1 MNSGPTVAYEAQP
14 LLDGRIL
21 INYLLLLSRNLFR
34 EASLAGK
41 LIARGGLSCY
51 IERVVRRESLEL
63 LIVLVVVLTVGG
75 CHKRTPA
82 AISSPTAAAPP
93 PPPAPSCTL
102 TVEPASV
109 SSGQSVTV
117 SWESHDA
124 TDVDLEPGGGKQQ
137 AQGSTSVTP
146 HESTTYTLAAT
157 GPGGKGSCS
166 ARVTV
171 APPPPSV
178 RPSVT
183 EENIAATAESSLKDA
198 YFDLDKADLRPDA
211 QQALTTDAEFL
222 KAHPEIKITIE
233 GYCDQRGS
241 EEYNLGLGDRRASN
255 AKNFL
260 VNSGIPSER
269 MTTVS
274 FGKDRLF
281 CSEAT
286 EDCWQQ
292 NRRVHLAL
300 QRPQKTPE

>member
-1 MNSGPTVAYEAQP
+1 MNRVM
-14 LLDGRIL
+14 R
-21 INYLLLLSRNLFR
+21 
-34 EASLAGK
+34 K
-41 LIARGGLSCY
+41 GLK
-51 IERVVRRESLEL
+51 L
-63 LIVLVVVLTVGG
+63 LIVLVLLLIAGA

-82 AISSPTAAAPP
+82 AIPGPAAAAPP

-102 TVEPASV
+102 TAEPASV
-109 SSGQSVTV
+109 DSGQSVTV

-124 TDVDLEPGGGKQQ
+124 TDVDLQPGGGKQQ
-137 AQGSTSVTP
+137 ALGSTSVTP
-146 HESTTYTLAAT
+146 QESTTYTLALT

-171 APPPPSV
+171 TPPPPAV

-183 EENIAATAESSLKDA
+183 EENLAGKAESALKDA

-211 QQALTTDAEFL
+211 KEALTTDAEFL
-222 KAHPEIKITIE
+222 KTHPEIKITTE

-260 VNSGIPSER
+260 VNSGVASDRI
-269 MTTVS
+269 TTVS
-274 FGKDRLF
+274 FGKDRPF
-281 CSEAT
+281 CTEAT

-292 NRRVHLAL
+292 NRRAHLAL
-300 QRPQKTPE
+300 QTKRKTQE

>member
-1 MNSGPTVAYEAQP
+1 M
-14 LLDGRIL
+14 
-21 INYLLLLSRNLFR
+21 
-34 EASLAGK
+34 
-41 LIARGGLSCY
+41 
-51 IERVVRRESLEL
+51 RRESLEL
-63 LIVLVVVLTVGG
+63 LIVLVIVFSVSA
-75 CHKRTPA
+75 CHKQTPA
-82 AISSPTAAAPP
+82 AISVPTGAAAPP

-102 TVEPASV
+102 TAEPASV

-124 TDVDLEPGGGKQQ
+124 IDVDLEPGGGKQQ

-146 HESTTYTLAAT
+146 HESTTYTLAVT

-171 APPPPSV
+171 ALPPPSV

-183 EENIAATAESSLKDA
+183 EENIAGTAESSLKDA

-211 QQALTTDAEFL
+211 QQALTADAEFL

-255 AKNFL
+255 AKN
-260 VNSGIPSER
+260 SWS
-269 MTTVS
+269 TQVS
-274 FGKDRLF
+274 LRSK
-281 CSEAT
+281 
-286 EDCWQQ
+286 
-292 NRRVHLAL
+292 
-300 QRPQKTPE
+300 

>member
-1 MNSGPTVAYEAQP
+1 M
-14 LLDGRIL
+14 
-21 INYLLLLSRNLFR
+21 
-34 EASLAGK
+34 
-41 LIARGGLSCY
+41 
-51 IERVVRRESLEL
+51 RRESLEL

-75 CHKRTPA
+75 CHKQAPV
-82 AISSPTAAAPP
+82 AISAPTAAAPPP

-109 SSGQSVTV
+109 NSGQSVTV

-137 AQGSTSVTP
+137 AQGSISAAP
-146 HESTTYTLAAT
+146 KESTTYTLAVT

-166 ARVTV
+166 ARATVT
-171 APPPPSV
+171 PPPPSA

-183 EENIAATAESSLKDA
+183 EENIAGTAESSLKDA

-211 QQALTTDAEFL
+211 QQALTTNAEFL

-260 VNSGIPSER
+260 VNSGISSER

-281 CSEAT
+281 CTEAT

-292 NRRVHLAL
+292 NRRVHPAL
-300 QRPQKTPE
+300 QAPQKTPE